1 MYHLVLVDE
10 PWCLHGKEVY
20 LYAGVG
26 VGVGIGGIRSLDF
39 LYGLEKLTDEDHY
52 H

>member
-26 VGVGIGGIRSLDF
+26 GIRPLEF
-39 LYGLEKLTDEDHY
+39 LYGLEKLRDEDDY
-52 H
+52 LLGQL